1 MSSHPRVARRH
12 PSVRLAPPLKNPAS
26 SCFLSARLSRE
37 QAGQPLGA
45 LGALAGPTRTGPGQ
59 GGRHRGACP
68 SRASASA
75 SRPSEF
81 SN

>member
-59 GGRHRGACP
+59 GGRRGACP

-75 SRPSEF
+75 SRLSEF
-81 SN
+81 SS

>member
-26 SCFLSARLSRE
+26 SCFLSARLSWE

-45 LGALAGPTRTGPGQ
+45 LGALAGPTRTGPE
-59 GGRHRGACP
+59 GACP
-68 SRASASA
+68 SRVSASA

-81 SN
+81 SS

>member
-1 MSSHPRVARRH
+1 MSSHPRVARGH

-37 QAGQPLGA
+37 QARQPLGA

-59 GGRHRGACP
+59 GGRRGACP

-81 SN
+81 SS